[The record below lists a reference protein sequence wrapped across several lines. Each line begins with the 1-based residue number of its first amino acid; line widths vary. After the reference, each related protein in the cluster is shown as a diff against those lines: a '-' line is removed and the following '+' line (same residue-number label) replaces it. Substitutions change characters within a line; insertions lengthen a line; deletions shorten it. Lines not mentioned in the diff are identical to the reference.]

1 MDLSFSHSPEPQP
14 YSDHGFRVPRPDGEI
29 AGKIWD
35 AAETYG
41 KDARAVVEA
50 LFHAV
55 IALESQLAALRA
67 DIAPKPPRD

>member
-14 YSDHGFRVPRPDGEI
+14 YSEHGFRVPRPDGEI
-29 AGKIWD
+29 GGKIWD

-41 KDARAVVEA
+41 KDSKAVAAA

-55 IALESQLAALRA
+55 VALESQLAALRA
-67 DIAPKPPRD
+67 DIAPNPLRD